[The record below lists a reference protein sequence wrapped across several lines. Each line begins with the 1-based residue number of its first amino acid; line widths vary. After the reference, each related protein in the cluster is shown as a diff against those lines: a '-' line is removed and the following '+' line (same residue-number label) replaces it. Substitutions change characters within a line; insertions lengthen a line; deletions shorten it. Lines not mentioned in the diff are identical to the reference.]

1 MPLPH
6 FLMLVAVVILAAGT
20 SLLLALA
27 AGVPPGVLAL
37 GLGSA
42 ALLAHV
48 LMRQGGGPGRGLGPD
63 SRRTPGA

>member
-48 LMRQGGGPGRGLGPD
+48 LTRQGGGPGRGLGPD